1 VGDRGLLASD
11 LKLESSNPASSAEK
25 GEKKVQVYTLTMYN
39 SDNKLYFAEK
49 LNFGYVFGPN
59 IFHSLSQKI
68 QPKWP
73 DLK

>member
-1 VGDRGLLASD
+1 
-11 LKLESSNPASSAEK
+11 
-25 GEKKVQVYTLTMYN
+25 
-39 SDNKLYFAEK
+39 

-73 DLK
+73 DLKWWPISK